1 MELEAKIE
9 GLLYY
14 KGEEIEIK
22 KIAQLLDVG
31 TTEVE
36 EALKKLENSLA
47 GRGLVIVRKDDA
59 VVLGIS

>member
-36 EALKKLENSLA
+36 EALKKLENS
-47 GRGLVIVRKDDA
+47 
-59 VVLGIS
+59 